1 MLLRKAYFC
10 LRFYMINRIIIL
22 AIFAFLLFM
31 PLFNDNGFKS
41 HGIYNSDESRIISSI
56 SAIAPSVVGISV
68 INQNINQSLS
78 WEIKDGLFSPYTKK
92 DSIIKSLG
100 SGLIY
105 SNNGYVIT
113 NTHVIQDASDIFVTL
128 SGGRKFKADIV
139 GYDILTDIA
148 LLKVDGLDLPV
159 SDFGDSEDLVVG
171 QWVVALGNPLGLF
184 DLSYEPTATIGIIS
198 GLNIDFGVRNK
209 EYAYRNMIQTDA
221 SINEGNSGGPL
232 INLNGQ
238 VIGIN
243 TFIMT
248 GSDSNQGSIGIGFSI
263 PTNRVKDIVHD
274 LILYGEVQR
283 AYSTGLTV
291 KPMNTTVQ
299 NYLNVPFSNGAV
311 IIDIEKK
318 STGMI
323 AGLKIGDII
332 LKVDG
337 ILINSNEDI
346 NTVNR
351 QNFRKAGDQ
360 IQLEIWRQGENI
372 KINLELKNYQ

>member
-1 MLLRKAYFC
+1 
-10 LRFYMINRIIIL
+10 MINRILIL
-22 AIFAFLLFM
+22 LVFVFLLFIA
-31 PLFNDNGFKS
+31 LFS
-41 HGIYNSDESRIISSI
+41 HGEDLSTNYTGLKSYSYTSDEPRIISSI
-56 SAIAPSVVGISV
+56 ASIAPSVVGISV
-68 INQNINQSLS
+68 INKNNNESLS
-78 WEIKDGLFSPYTKK
+78 WGIKDGIFSPYTNK

-105 SNNGYVIT
+105 SNSGYVIT
-113 NTHVIQDASDIFVTL
+113 NTHVIKDASDIFVTL
-128 SGGRKFKADIV
+128 SGGHKFKAEIV

-148 LLKVDGLDLPV
+148 LLKVDGLDFPV

-209 EYAYRNMIQTDA
+209 EHAYRNMIQTDA

-232 INLNGQ
+232 INLNGEI
-238 VIGIN
+238 IGIN

-248 GSDSNQGSIGIGFSI
+248 GSNANQGSIGIGFSI
-263 PTNRVKDIVHD
+263 PINRVKDIVHD
-274 LILYGEVQR
+274 LILYGKVQR
-283 AYSTGLTV
+283 TYSTGLTV
-291 KPMNTTVQ
+291 KPMNLTVQ
-299 NYLNVPFSNGAV
+299 KYLNVPFNNGAV
-311 IIDIEKK
+311 IVDIEKK

-346 NTVNR
+346 NTVNK

-360 IQLEIWRQGENI
+360 IQLEIWRQGEI
-372 KINLELKNYQ
+372 ATINLELKNYQ

>member
-1 MLLRKAYFC
+1 
-10 LRFYMINRIIIL
+10 MINRIFPVLVFIT
-22 AIFAFLLFM
+22 LLLLS
-31 PLFNDNGFKS
+31 LFNSGENIS
-41 HGIYNSDESRIISSI
+41 NNYSYSYTSDEPRIIRSI
-56 SAIAPSVVGISV
+56 GSIAPSVVGISV
-68 INQNINQSLS
+68 INHNNNQSLS
-78 WEIKDGLFSPYTKK
+78 WEIKDGIFSPYTNK

-105 SNNGYVIT
+105 SNSGYVIT

-139 GYDILTDIA
+139 GYDTLTDIA
-148 LLKVDGLDLPV
+148 LLKVDGVNLPV
-159 SDFGDSEDLVVG
+159 SDFGNSEALVVG

-232 INLNGQ
+232 INLNGEI
-238 VIGIN
+238 IGIN

-248 GSDSNQGSIGIGFSI
+248 GSNSNQGSIGIGFSI
-263 PTNRVKDIVHD
+263 PINRVKDIVHD

-283 AYSTGLTV
+283 TYSTGLTV
-291 KPMNTTVQ
+291 KPMNVTVQ
-299 NYLNVPFSNGAV
+299 KYLSVPFNNGVV
-311 IIDIEKK
+311 IVDIEKK

-351 QNFRKAGDQ
+351 QNFRKAGDK
-360 IQLEIWRQGENI
+360 INLEVWRQGEILNI
-372 KINLELKNYQ
+372 DLELKNYQ

>member
-1 MLLRKAYFC
+1 
-10 LRFYMINRIIIL
+10 MINRILPVLVFITLLLL
-22 AIFAFLLFM
+22 A
-31 PLFNDNGFKS
+31 LFNSGENIS
-41 HGIYNSDESRIISSI
+41 NNYSYSYTSDEPRIIRSI
-56 SAIAPSVVGISV
+56 DSIAPSVVGISV
-68 INQNINQSLS
+68 INHNNNQSLS
-78 WEIKDGLFSPYTKK
+78 WEIKDGIFSPYTNK

-105 SNNGYVIT
+105 SNSGYVIT

-148 LLKVDGLDLPV
+148 LLKVDGVNLPV
-159 SDFGDSEDLVVG
+159 SDFGDSEALVVG

-232 INLNGQ
+232 INLNGEI
-238 VIGIN
+238 IGIN

-248 GSDSNQGSIGIGFSI
+248 GSNSNQGSIGIGFSI
-263 PTNRVKDIVHD
+263 PINRVKDIVHD

-283 AYSTGLTV
+283 TYSTGLTV
-291 KPMNTTVQ
+291 KPMNVTVQ
-299 NYLNVPFSNGAV
+299 KYLSVPFNNGVV
-311 IIDIEKK
+311 IVDIEKK

-360 IQLEIWRQGENI
+360 INLEVWRQGEILNI
-372 KINLELKNYQ
+372 DLELKNYQ

>member
-1 MLLRKAYFC
+1 M
-10 LRFYMINRIIIL
+10 NSRIIIL
-22 AIFAFLLFM
+22 AIFICLLFI
-31 PLFNDNGFKS
+31 PLRFNENKIKYYGDYG
-41 HGIYNSDESRIISSI
+41 SDESRIISSI

-68 INQNINQSLS
+68 ISQSIDQSLS
-78 WEIKDGLFSPYTKK
+78 WELKDGLFSPYTKN

-105 SNNGYVIT
+105 SNDGYVIT
-113 NTHVIQDASDIFVTL
+113 NAHVIQDASDIFVTL

-148 LLKVDGLDLPV
+148 LLKVDEPDLPV
-159 SDFGDSEDLVVG
+159 YDFGDSENLVVG

-198 GLNIDFGVRNK
+198 GLNIDFGVKNK
-209 EYAYRNMIQTDA
+209 EHAYQNMIQTDA

-232 INLNGQ
+232 INLNGE

-248 GSDSNQGSIGIGFSI
+248 GSNSNQGSIGIGFSI
-263 PTNRVKDIVHD
+263 PINRVQDIVHD
-274 LILYGEVQR
+274 LILYGEVKR
-283 AYSTGLTV
+283 TYSTGLTL

-299 NYLNVPFSNGAV
+299 NYLNVPFNNGAV
-311 IIDIEKK
+311 IVDIEKK
-318 STGMI
+318 STGMV
-323 AGLKIGDII
+323 AGLQIGDII

-337 ILINSNEDI
+337 ILINSHEDMNNI
-346 NTVNR
+346 NR
-351 QNFRKAGDQ
+351 QNFRKAGDTVY
-360 IQLEIWRQGENI
+360 LEVWRQGETLSV
-372 KINLELKNYQ
+372 NLELKNYQ

>member
-1 MLLRKAYFC
+1 M
-10 LRFYMINRIIIL
+10 NSRIVIL
-22 AIFAFLLFM
+22 AIFIFLLFI
-31 PLFNDNGFKS
+31 PLRFNENKITYYGAY
-41 HGIYNSDESRIISSI
+41 GSDESRIISSI
-56 SAIAPSVVGISV
+56 AAISPSVVGISV
-68 INQNINQSLS
+68 INQNIDQSLS

-92 DSIIKSLG
+92 DSVIKSLG

-105 SNNGYVIT
+105 SNDGYVIT

-139 GYDILTDIA
+139 GYDVLTDIA
-148 LLKVDGLDLPV
+148 LLKVDEPNLPV
-159 SDFGDSEDLVVG
+159 SDFGDSENLVVG

-198 GLNIDFGVRNK
+198 GLNIDFGVKNK
-209 EYAYRNMIQTDA
+209 EHAYRNMIQTDA

-232 INLNGQ
+232 INLNGE

-248 GSDSNQGSIGIGFSI
+248 GSNANQGSIGIGFSI
-263 PTNRVKDIVHD
+263 PINRVKDIVHD
-274 LILYGEVQR
+274 LILYGEVKR
-283 AYSTGLTV
+283 IYSTGLTL
-291 KPMNTTVQ
+291 KPMNSTVQ
-299 NYLNVPFSNGAV
+299 NYLNVPFNNGAV
-311 IIDIEKK
+311 IVDIEKK
-318 STGMI
+318 STGMF

-337 ILINSNEDI
+337 ILVNSHEDM

-351 QNFRKAGDQ
+351 QNFRKAGYQ
-360 IQLEIWRQGENI
+360 INLEVWRQGEI
-372 KINLELKNYQ
+372 LDMNLELKNYQ